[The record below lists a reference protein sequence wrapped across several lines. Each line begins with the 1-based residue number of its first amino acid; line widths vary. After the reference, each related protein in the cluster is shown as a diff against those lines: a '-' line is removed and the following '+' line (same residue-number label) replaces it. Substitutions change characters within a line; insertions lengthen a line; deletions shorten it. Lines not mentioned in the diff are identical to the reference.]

1 MTDTEAKRKQQAE
14 EWVKMYTLTPEQ
26 LKILLENKLRRAT
39 EQHFALKQREDLC
52 GDR

>member
-1 MTDTEAKRKQQAE
+1 MTDTEAKRKQQA

-39 EQHFALKQREDLC
+39 EQHSALKQREVLC